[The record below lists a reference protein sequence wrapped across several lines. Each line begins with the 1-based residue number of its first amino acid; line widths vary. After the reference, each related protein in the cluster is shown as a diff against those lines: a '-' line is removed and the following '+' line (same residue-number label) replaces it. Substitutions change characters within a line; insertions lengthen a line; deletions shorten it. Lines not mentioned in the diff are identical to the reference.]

1 MNTFSE
7 EEKLLYQLLDLSLHP
22 DKRIKIDDTVDFSW
36 DEVISMAEKHGVLA
50 LLHDVL
56 ARLERFSEECMK
68 YVEKKSQ
75 QNVMQQYR
83 LLFLSRYLL
92 ELLKKNGI
100 RACLLKG
107 SAAAFYYPQPEL
119 RKSGDIDIVL
129 QDINK
134 LEVARALL
142 EKCGFQLEDDQL
154 ANHHL
159 TFVSKEGIAI
169 ELHSMFAEPFDNKK
183 LNAYMEEVLQECE
196 TEYVNVMGANLRT
209 LKRPF
214 FAFHLLLHM
223 MQHFL
228 RSGFGL
234 KLLCDWVLFWQE
246 PTTQEDRECY
256 LRLVKDAGIK
266 GFSDVITNVCVMYL
280 GLEQQDVAW
289 MELSA
294 DSPVVEFM
302 REILDAEEFGKSG
315 ETRMVMMRGTGFI
328 DYVREFHHQ
337 MNLNFPKAGKCFLFW
352 PVLWVITMVKFLYNN
367 RKVRNISTK
376 EILKEAK
383 RRSKLMEK
391 IKI

>member
-50 LLHDVL
+50 LLYDVL
-56 ARLERFSEECMK
+56 ARRERFSEECMK

-154 ANHHL
+154 ADHHL
-159 TFVSKEGIAI
+159 TFVSKE
-169 ELHSMFAEPFDNKK
+169 
-183 LNAYMEEVLQECE
+183 
-196 TEYVNVMGANLRT
+196 
-209 LKRPF
+209 
-214 FAFHLLLHM
+214 
-223 MQHFL
+223 
-228 RSGFGL
+228 
-234 KLLCDWVLFWQE
+234 
-246 PTTQEDRECY
+246 
-256 LRLVKDAGIK
+256 
-266 GFSDVITNVCVMYL
+266 
-280 GLEQQDVAW
+280 
-289 MELSA
+289 
-294 DSPVVEFM
+294 
-302 REILDAEEFGKSG
+302 
-315 ETRMVMMRGTGFI
+315 
-328 DYVREFHHQ
+328 
-337 MNLNFPKAGKCFLFW
+337 
-352 PVLWVITMVKFLYNN
+352 
-367 RKVRNISTK
+367 
-376 EILKEAK
+376 
-383 RRSKLMEK
+383 
-391 IKI
+391 